1 MAASTIPKVRRDG
14 TLVLADSGASNS
26 YTVAYEDGDMSF
38 SAEKADRVVI
48 RDRGTIVG
56 VRSADDPVLSFS
68 FSVHQR
74 DFTDASNANIVD
86 VIEQTG
92 SSSSWTS
99 VGNGTAFAPYMLDV
113 TLTIEG
119 TDHGDSA
126 DHTAKMSKCIL
137 TWDFAEG
144 DPNKISVKGECFGGL
159 TFTGQS

>member
-14 TLVLADSGASNS
+14 TLVLADSGNS
-26 YTVAYEDGDMSF
+26 YTVAYEDGDLSF
-38 SAEKADRVVI
+38 SSEKPDRIVI

-56 VRSADDPVLSFS
+56 VRSGDSPVLSLS

-74 DFTDASNANIVD
+74 DFTDGGADTLVD
-86 VIEQTG
+86 VLEQTG
-92 SSSSWTS
+92 AAAGWVS
-99 VGNGTAFAPYMLDV
+99 VGNGTAFEPYMIDV

-119 TDHGDSA
+119 TNHGDSA
-126 DHTAKMSKCIL
+126 DGSVKMAKCIL